1 MLLPLLLVLVVL
13 YLGGILIAAK
23 EGLAA
28 KRELFQDPELQAA
41 VGYTLW
47 IAASSTLLST
57 VTGVALAL
65 ALHTR
70 STSNRHAAMLLQIP
84 IAMPHLTMALALITL
99 ASPSGIISRIAYSA
113 GIIQSTAQF
122 PDVVQDPFAIGI
134 ILTFWLKETPFIAL
148 TSLALLARSGHDYEA
163 LAQTL
168 GAGRWARLRWVTLP
182 LLAPAFLPAALIV
195 FAFVF
200 SSYDVPFLLG
210 RSYPTV
216 LSVVAQ
222 RYFQS
227 TELAGQPAGMAIS
240 IFMTMIS
247 SALAAIYLR
256 VFAFTNSKMVLP

>member
-1 MLLPLLLVLVVL
+1 MLLPLLFVLVGL
-13 YLGGILIAAK
+13 FLGGILIATK

-28 KRELFQDPELQAA
+28 KPELFQDPELRAA
-41 VGYTLW
+41 VGFTLW
-47 IAASSTLLST
+47 IAAVSTLLST

-65 ALHTR
+65 YIYTKSVSHR
-70 STSNRHAAMLLQIP
+70 QAAMLLQIP
-84 IAMPHLTMALALITL
+84 IAMPHLTMAVALISL
-99 ASPSGIISRIAYSA
+99 ASPSGILSRLAYST
-113 GIIQSTAQF
+113 GIIHTPAQF
-122 PDVVQDPFAIGI
+122 PAIVQDPFGLGI

-148 TSLALLARSGHDYEA
+148 TCLALLARSRCDYEA
-163 LAQTL
+163 VARTL
-168 GAGRWARLRWVTLP
+168 GAGPWARLRWVTLP

-210 RSYPTV
+210 RNYPTV
-216 LSVVAQ
+216 LSVLAQ

-247 SALAAIYLR
+247 SVLAAIYLR
-256 VFAFTNSKMVLP
+256 AFTFSNSKMVLP